1 MDSNVKHTLSKLHT
15 ITSKPLCVGFGISTP
30 GHVVKVKK
38 AGADGAI
45 VGSALVDII
54 EKNLPDKKAMLA
66 KIARSVRAF
75 KKATQ

>member
-1 MDSNVKHTLSKLHT
+1 
-15 ITSKPLCVGFGISTP
+15 VG
-30 GHVVKVKK
+30 
-38 AGADGAI
+38 AR
-45 VGSALVDII
+45 LVDII